1 MKQDIKL
8 HEKNREFSWSVP
20 PGPYKFF
27 SDEDVERFDKN
38 GFLVVENAFSPEEV
52 IEVID
57 QIDPYEFNV
66 TEALK
71 GLDGGKFFISR
82 AEEITFTTHLVTQS
96 NILKALQTPTTIKMV
111 MGIPN

>member
-1 MKQDIKL
+1 MT
-8 HEKNREFSWSVP
+8 WSIP
-20 PGPYKFF
+20 EGPYNFF
-27 SDEDVERFDKN
+27 PEEDINNFDEK
-38 GFLVVENAFSPEEV
+38 GFIVLEDAFSPAEV
-52 IEVID
+52 EEVID

-96 NILKALQTPTTIKMV
+96 DILKKFSKHEVFSEV
-111 MGIPN
+111 M